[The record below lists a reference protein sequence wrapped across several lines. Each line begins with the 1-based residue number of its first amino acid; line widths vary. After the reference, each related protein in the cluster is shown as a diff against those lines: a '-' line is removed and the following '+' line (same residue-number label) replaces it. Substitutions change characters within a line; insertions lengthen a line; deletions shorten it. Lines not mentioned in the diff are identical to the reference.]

1 MTDGL
6 SYVLDASALLAHL
19 NNEKGADAVEGALVR
34 GSAMSSVNLAEVL
47 TRLARLGEEPASI
60 FRSLQAQGL
69 FGGRLSIL
77 AVTEGDAV
85 AIAQLEAKTRAA
97 GLSLGDRACLALA
110 RRLGLPAMTADR
122 AWTRLKVGVVVEVIR

>member
-60 FRSLQAQGL
+60 CRSLQAQGL